1 MQTQDRRV
9 KRTQKLLAK
18 ALIELTLE
26 KGYEAVTIREI
37 TQRADV
43 AYTTFFRNYH
53 DKDALLHDVLDVV
66 LEDLVALL
74 QPHMP
79 ADDPAEV
86 GTLLFRYVRD
96 HRELTRVLLD
106 THGSRALIQRM
117 VAKGSQRVLKEHQPR
132 SGSPVPQEVAANH
145 LVASSIALLQWWL
158 EHDMP
163 YSPERMGVIYR
174 DLIYQPAVA
183 VAFAD

>member
-74 QPHMP
+74 
-79 ADDPAEV
+79 
-86 GTLLFRYVRD
+86 
-96 HRELTRVLLD
+96 
-106 THGSRALIQRM
+106 
-117 VAKGSQRVLKEHQPR
+117 
-132 SGSPVPQEVAANH
+132 
-145 LVASSIALLQWWL
+145 
-158 EHDMP
+158 
-163 YSPERMGVIYR
+163 
-174 DLIYQPAVA
+174 
-183 VAFAD
+183 